1 MSETKVPLQPEPEYH
16 PPQAPPEYGRG
27 MYSGQPQP
35 PPPQSYNMQPP
46 QQQSFNMQPPQPPP
60 AKTPA
65 QIGDEYRSALY
76 AQCAAGVHE
85 PTTKF
90 GVCGIITAVVCFP
103 IGLICLFIDTEQKCN
118 RCGIKL
124 R

>member
-1 MSETKVPLQPEPEYH
+1 MSEPKAPLQPEPQYQH
-16 PPQAPPEYGRG
+16 PSQPPPEYGRG
-27 MYSGQPQP
+27 MYPGQPQP
-35 PPPQSYNMQPP
+35 PPPQQQSYNMHPP
-46 QQQSFNMQPPQPPP
+46 QQPPPQAPP
-60 AKTPA
+60 KTPA
-65 QIGDEYRSALY
+65 QIGEEYRSALY

-90 GVCGIITAVVCFP
+90 GICGIITAVVCFP
-103 IGLICLFIDTEQKCN
+103 IGLICLFMDTEQKCN

>member
-1 MSETKVPLQPEPEYH
+1 MNETKAPLQPEPEYH
-16 PPQAPPEYGRG
+16 PPQAPPEYGRA

-35 PPPQSYNMQPP
+35 PPQQSYNMQPP
-46 QQQSFNMQPPQPPP
+46 QPPP
-60 AKTPA
+60 PRTPA